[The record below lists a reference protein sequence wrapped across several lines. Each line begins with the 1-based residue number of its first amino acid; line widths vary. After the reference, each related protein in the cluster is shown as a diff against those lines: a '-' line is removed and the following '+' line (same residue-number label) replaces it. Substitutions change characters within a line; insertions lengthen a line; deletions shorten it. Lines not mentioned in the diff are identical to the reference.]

1 MRARHPSPP
10 RLWLM
15 TDERMGERLWA
26 ALERLPRGSGV
37 VFRHYGLPLAERRAL
52 FARVAMVTRRR
63 GLVLLRAGEQ
73 RLGRWEDG
81 THGTRRRVRGWYS
94 RAAHSPDEIAAGV
107 RAGADLLFVSP
118 VFATRSHPGAPA
130 LGAVRFGLL
139 VRGVGVPVI
148 ALGGMDARRARRLRG
163 LGVHGWAGIDA
174 WSRSPA

>member
-15 TDERMGERLWA
+15 TDERMGEGLWQ

-37 VFRHYGLPLAERRAL
+37 VFRHYSLPLAERRAL
-52 FARVAMVTRRR
+52 FARVAKVARRR

-73 RLGRWEDG
+73 RLGIWEDG
-81 THGTRRRVRGWYS
+81 THGTGRRVHGWYS
-94 RAAHSPDEIAAGV
+94 RAAHSADEVVAGV
-107 RAGADLLFVSP
+107 QAGADLLFVSP

-130 LGAVRFGLL
+130 LGPVRLGSL

-148 ALGGMDARRARRLRG
+148 ALGGMDASRARRLRR
-163 LGVHGWAGIDA
+163 LGVYGWAGIDA
-174 WSRSPA
+174 WGK

>member
-1 MRARHPSPP
+1 
-10 RLWLM
+10 M
-15 TDERMGERLWA
+15 TDERMGERLWT

-37 VFRHYGLPLAERRAL
+37 VFRHYRLPLAERRAL
-52 FARVAMVTRRR
+52 FARVAKVARRR

-73 RLGRWEDG
+73 SLGRWEDG
-81 THGTRRRVRGWYS
+81 THGTRRRARGWYS
-94 RAAHSPDEIAAGV
+94 RAAHSRAEIVAGE

-118 VFATRSHPGAPA
+118 VFATRSHPGAAA

-148 ALGGMDARRARRLRG
+148 ALGGMDARHAKRLRG

-174 WSRSPA
+174 WAG